1 VPVMGGGFIAQENS
15 TVKIHFD
22 LHTQRVSPYMYMHAE
37 INSRKNPK
45 IYRNS
50 RLEIIIIIIFFFF
63 DFPAISMQAQILES
77 SSD

>member
-1 VPVMGGGFIAQENS
+1 MGGGFIAQENS

-37 INSRKNPK
+37 INSRKNLK

-50 RLEIIIIIIFFFF
+50 RLEIIIIIIIFFFF
-63 DFPAISMQAQILES
+63 DFPASSMQAQILES